1 MRKVFVALVA
11 IAAVVVAGGLV
22 AAPKKNGHQ
31 ASFSSALDILGLT
44 QRARDL
50 PEESYPAH

>member
-11 IAAVVVAGGLV
+11 VAAVVVAGGLV

-31 ASFSSALDILGLT
+31 ASFSSALDILGIT
-44 QRARDL
+44 QRAQDL
-50 PEESYPAH
+50 PEQAYPAH

>member
-11 IAAVVVAGGLV
+11 VAAVIVAEGLV

-31 ASFSSALDILGLT
+31 ASFSSALDILGIT
-44 QRARDL
+44 QRAHDL
-50 PEESYPAH
+50 PEQNYPAH